1 MGSLSTVTPSG
12 WLEVRDWP
20 DGKKG
25 SLMDR
30 LFNRL
35 DGTYPNRW
43 RAAFGNDAAIAN
55 WREAW
60 AEAFAEERIT
70 PDEIKRGIVE
80 CRKRHDWPPSL
91 PEFLRACRPPLDHE
105 ASFAE
110 AVKQM
115 RLRHEDGT
123 DQWSSPAI
131 YWAAVKIGD
140 FDLRSMPYQ
149 SLKGKWEK
157 ALADAM
163 AAIKSGARP
172 NEVPPHRIALPA
184 PGQTSL
190 SPEDVAKRLAAVRAV
205 IAKVTTIPGGAKE
218 GGVENHWPKNM
229 D

>member
-12 WLEVRDWP
+12 WLDVRDWP

-43 RAAFGNDAAIAN
+43 RAAFGTDAAIAN

-60 AEAFAEERIT
+60 AEAFAEEGIT
-70 PDEIKRGIVE
+70 PEEIKRGIVE
-80 CRKRHDWPPSL
+80 CRKRYDWPPSL
-91 PEFLRACRPPLDHE
+91 PEFLRACRPPLDFE

-115 RLRHEDGT
+115 RLRYDDGS
-123 DQWSSPAI
+123 DRWSSPAI
-131 YWAAVKIGD
+131 YWAAVEIGD
-140 FDLRSMPYQ
+140 FDLRSKPYP

-157 ALADAM
+157 ALTEAVAG
-163 AAIKSGARP
+163 IKVGTVP

-190 SPEDVAKRLAAVRAV
+190 SPEEVAQRLADVRSV
-205 IAKVTTIPGGAKE
+205 IAKITTFPGGGQE
-218 GGVENHWPKNM
+218 GGGDIHSPKNM